1 MVSFFLSSS
10 IIVAHYP
17 VHIDS
22 DMLSRAIRKN
32 MYDFLQ

>member
-1 MVSFFLSSS
+1 MYGFS
-10 IIVAHYP
+10 IIVAYYP

-22 DMLSRAIRKN
+22 DMLNRAIRKD